1 MQLNLK
7 TLFTVLVTTTLIGA
21 FTNHRAYADD
31 SVKKDV
37 KEAGHD
43 TKRAMKKAGRK
54 VHDKTCEMVNGKMS
68 CAGKKLKHGV
78 QNAGDKV
85 EDAVD

>member
-21 FTNHRAYADD
+21 YTVNHAYADE
-31 SVKKDV
+31 SVKESV
-37 KEAGHD
+37 KEAGSD
-43 TKRAMKKAGRK
+43 SKRAMKKAGRSVK
-54 VHDKTCEMVNGKMS
+54 DKTCEMVDGKMK

-78 QNAGDKV
+78 KNTGDKV